1 MNKAN
6 KKFYIGSS
14 NDIYRRLREHKK
26 DLRDCCHD
34 NEHLQNAWKK
44 YGENN
49 FDFKIIEECDN
60 AIQFEREQ
68 FYLNTLNPFDNN
80 GYNIV
85 RLISSKYVSDNYMTK
100 YCSRCYCEYH
110 TFSNLSKYCDECK
123 EEINAE
129 KLEDW
134 NAEKYWEEGSWYVE
148 HVMYEPYG
156 GDAEYFWECNC

>member
-1 MNKAN
+1 MAKQQKICRVYKIMNKAN

-14 NDIYRRLREHKK
+14 NDIYRRWREHKK
-26 DLRDCCHD
+26 DLRDGCHD

-49 FDFKIIEECDN
+49 FEFKIIEECDP

-85 RLISSKYVSDNYMTK
+85 RLISSKYGSDNYMTK
-100 YCSRCYCEYH
+100 YCSRCH
-110 TFSNLSKYCDECK
+110 
-123 EEINAE
+123 
-129 KLEDW
+129 
-134 NAEKYWEEGSWYVE
+134 
-148 HVMYEPYG
+148 
-156 GDAEYFWECNC
+156 